1 MKMTRNKYNAYVG
14 LIQWSLV
21 RHKFYIPVFI
31 VVQILLSLA
40 IIYGFSFITNAV
52 DDMSKSFLCT
62 GAITINI
69 IAVTCVLAPQIVSE
83 AKQNGIFD
91 YQKTLPISRVCILTS
106 DLFVW
111 GMISLPGV
119 FVSTIIGSI
128 SFDMNIQ
135 FGIISGVSVFFVIV
149 SLILFGFSIAYLLP
163 PNMMALVTQLIM
175 IGGLL
180 FSPIIYSA
188 DRLPYWMAGIYNYLP
203 FVPVSNIIRFSL
215 FRLNNFN
222 ITDYIVVFIWG
233 AVSYLSSM
241 YVLTR
246 RK

>member
-1 MKMTRNKYNAYVG
+1 MIRNKYNASIG
-14 LIQWSLV
+14 LIKWSLI
-21 RHKFYIPVFI
+21 RHKLYIPVFI

-40 IIYGFSFITNAV
+40 IIYGFSFVTNAV

-83 AKQNGIFD
+83 SKQNGIFD
-91 YQKTLPISRVCILTS
+91 YQKTLPISRVGILIS
-106 DLFVW
+106 DLLVW
-111 GMISLPGV
+111 GIISLPGV
-119 FVSTIIGSI
+119 FVSMIIGSM

-135 FGIISGVSVFFVIV
+135 FGIIGGVSLFFVIT

-188 DRLPYWMAGIYNYLP
+188 DRLPNWMTNIYNYLP

-215 FRLNNFN
+215 FELNNFN
-222 ITDYIVVFIWG
+222 IVDYVVVFIWG
-233 AVSYLSSM
+233 EFHTYLQCM
-241 YVLTR
+241 F
-246 RK
+246 